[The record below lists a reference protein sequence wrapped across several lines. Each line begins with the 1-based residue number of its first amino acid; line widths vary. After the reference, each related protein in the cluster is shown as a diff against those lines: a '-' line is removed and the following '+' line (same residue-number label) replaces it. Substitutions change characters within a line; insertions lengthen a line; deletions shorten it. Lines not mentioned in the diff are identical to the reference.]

1 MGKLMGLV
9 PMETHKA
16 TGRYVYTGQPVEKL
30 GGSQYTLVTL
40 ALDMSPSIEE
50 YVPDMEAMCQEVIK
64 ACQKDPNS
72 EAIMMRFIGFHEDV
86 VELQGFTE
94 LRHYDPAQFNNVIKI
109 SRATALNQA
118 TMNAVIST
126 AEYGKQLVNGD
137 NMCNGVL
144 FIITDGRDNMG
155 GVTPSE
161 ISNAIKDIR
170 KDEGAETVE
179 SINTIL
185 IAASDDS
192 YVVSSIK
199 KFHQEAGLSQL
210 VEMGEA
216 TANNLAK
223 LGQFVSQSVSSTSQ
237 ALGSGGPSQPLTF

>member
-9 PMETHKA
+9 PMETHQA

-40 ALDMSPSIEE
+40 ALDMSPSIED
-50 YVPDMEAMCQEVIK
+50 YIPDMEAMCQEVIK

-72 EAIMMRFIGFHEDV
+72 EAIMMRFIGFHESI
-86 VELQGFTE
+86 VEMQGFTE
-94 LRHYDPAQFNNVIKI
+94 LRHYDPNQFNGVIKVG
-109 SRATALNQA
+109 SATALNEA
-118 TMNAVIST
+118 TMNAIVST
-126 AEYGKQLVNGD
+126 EEYGKELVNGD

-144 FIITDGRDNMG
+144 FIITDGIDNMR
-155 GVTPSE
+155 GVSTSE
-161 ISNAIKDIR
+161 IAAALKRIR

-185 IAASDDS
+185 IAASDDTMVMNALKS
-192 YVVSSIK
+192 
-199 KFHQEAGLSQL
+199 FHLNSGLNQL

-216 TANNLAK
+216 NAANLAK

-237 ALGSGGPSQPLTF
+237 ALGSGGPSQPQTF